1 MNAAPPANKLKS
13 IATAIIADIIANSVN
28 KIILYSLL
36 LYSIKCHVLLANHT
50 SRLSKHV
57 SHLSRFRGFIFNAH
71 MICRMVTVGYN
82 PFSGS
87 LALSLKNS
95 KNLSCKYKL
104 SVNHGSI
111 SVHQVV
117 FVLGIVSLLNNSET
131 FLPHFE

>member
-13 IATAIIADIIANSVN
+13 IATAIIAAIIANSVN
-28 KIILYSLL
+28 KIILYFLL
-36 LYSIKCHVLLANHT
+36 LYSIKRHVLLANHI
-50 SRLSKHV
+50 SRRSKHV
-57 SHLSRFRGFIFNAH
+57 SHISRFRGFIFNAH
-71 MICRMVTVGYN
+71 MICLIVTVGYI

-104 SVNHGSI
+104 SVSHGSI

-131 FLPHFE
+131 SLPHFE